1 MFFRQF
7 IFILLFS
14 AVFVCTAHAKDL
26 TIDQLRQACIAD
38 NTQDQKNCEAYLR
51 GVGERLQT
59 QKIYFDKSCRKT
71 PVSAEDIQ
79 AFNDFIAKDNIK
91 PELPANIYV
100 FKYWSR
106 DEGKIPCLETKGFWS
121 VQDLQEM
128 CGQDYSG
135 ASPCKFYIESLTEFA
150 KMQFT
155 LAEQTFVC
163 PGGSAVPV
171 IEDWFYA
178 IDMIIA
184 LSFRL
189 QSPQAR
195 DVRRQ
200 FTKILGEF
208 AVKGFIL
215 DDERFKNGSPE
226 AIDALEAEAASMVKH

>member
-59 QKIYFDKSCRKT
+59 QKIYFNKSCRKT
-71 PVSAEDIQ
+71 PVSAEDIHT
-79 AFNDFIAKDNIK
+79 FNDFIAKDNIK
-91 PELPANIYV
+91 SELPANIYV

-121 VQDLQEM
+121 VQDLQEI
-128 CGQDYSG
+128 CAQDYSG

-163 PGGSAVPV
+163 PGGSVQKSP
-171 IEDWFYA
+171 Y
-178 IDMIIA
+178 IIG
-184 LSFRL
+184 
-189 QSPQAR
+189 
-195 DVRRQ
+195 DEE
-200 FTKILGEF
+200 ILGHY
-208 AVKGFIL
+208 AKWVKKNPELKIAPAALGFIDAMVL
-215 DDERFKNGSPE
+215 AYPCPE
-226 AIDALEAEAASMVKH
+226 